1 VTAPAPAAASGSR
14 RPAKPRRSAL
24 VYVGLGAVVAI
35 TIWAANQISF
45 DVGKITANWDRGLK
59 IIGEV
64 LTINWSFFPRTVDP
78 FIQTFQIAIIA
89 AIVGCAVA
97 LPFAFIASR
106 VTAPGRWT
114 MTIDRWVLNVI
125 RALPDLLY
133 AMIFVAALSIGP
145 TAGILALI
153 LFNIGVMAKLLSET
167 VDAVDTGPMEA
178 AQAAGASHSQ
188 TVRSSVLPQ
197 VLPNYVAFALY
208 IFELNI
214 RASTVIGLV
223 GAGGIGMLLGAQ
235 LARFNFGNIGLI
247 ILEIFVIVML
257 IELASTALRRR
268 LV

>member
-1 VTAPAPAAASGSR
+1 MTKPAPAAPTTR
-14 RPAKPRRSAL
+14 RPSKPRPSLLLPLGL
-24 VYVGLGAVVAI
+24 VAGVIFTL
-35 TIWAANQISF
+35 WAAWTIHF
-45 DVGKITANWDRGLK
+45 DVARIAANWDRGIT

-64 LTINWSFFPRTVDP
+64 LDVDWSFFPRTVEP
-78 FIQTFQIAIIA
+78 MIQTFQIAIIA

-106 VTAPGRWT
+106 VTAFNRWS
-114 MTIDRWVLNVI
+114 MTLDRWVLNVI

-133 AMIFVAALSIGP
+133 AMIFVAALSVGP

-153 LFNIGVMAKLLSET
+153 FFNLGVMAKLLSET

-178 AQAAGASHSQ
+178 AQAAGATHVQ

-197 VLPNYVAFALY
+197 VLPNYVSFALY

-214 RASTVIGLV
+214 RASTVIGLT
-223 GAGGIGMLLGAQ
+223 GAGGIGVLLGAQ
-235 LARFNFGNIGLI
+235 LARFNFPQIGMI
-247 ILEIFVIVML
+247 IVEIFVVVLL
-257 IELASTALRRR
+257 IELASNALRRR

>member
-1 VTAPAPAAASGSR
+1 MTTAAPPTTSRSR
-14 RPAKPRRSAL
+14 RPAKPGRPKL
-24 VYVGLGAVVAI
+24 VYVGLLGFVAI
-35 TIWAANQISF
+35 TLWAGWLTGF
-45 DVGKITANWDRGLK
+45 DASKIVENWDRGISIVL
-59 IIGEV
+59 EV
-64 LTINWSFFPRTVDP
+64 LDINWAFFPRTVDP
-78 FIQTFQIAIIA
+78 FIETFQIAIIA
-89 AIVGCAVA
+89 AIVGCVVA

-106 VTAPGRWT
+106 VTAPGRWW
-114 MTIDRWVLNVI
+114 MTLDRWVLNVI

-133 AMIFVAALSIGP
+133 AMIFVAALSVGP

-178 AQAAGASHSQ
+178 AQAAGATHSQ

-197 VLPNYVAFALY
+197 VLPNYIAFALY

-214 RASTVIGLV
+214 RASTVVGLV
-223 GAGGIGMLLGAQ
+223 GAGGIGMLLSAQ

-247 ILEIFVIVML
+247 ILEIFVIVLL
-257 IELASTALRRR
+257 IELASNALRRR

>member
-1 VTAPAPAAASGSR
+1 MTAPATPAPTRSR
-14 RPAKPRRSAL
+14 RPVKPRRSWQLAGAL
-24 VYVGLGAVVAI
+24 LVAVII
-35 TIWAANQISF
+35 TVWAAVQIDF
-45 DVGKITANWDRGLK
+45 APAKIVQNWDRGIA

-64 LTINWSFFPRTVDP
+64 LDVDWSFFPRTVEP
-78 FIQTFQIAIIA
+78 MIETLQIAVIA

-106 VTAPGRWT
+106 VTAPGRWS

-133 AMIFVAALSIGP
+133 AMIFVTALSVGP

-153 LFNIGVMAKLLSET
+153 FFNVGVMAKLLSET

-178 AQAAGASHSQ
+178 AQAAGATHTQ
-188 TVRSSVLPQ
+188 TIRSSVLPQ

-214 RASTVIGLV
+214 RASTVIGLT
-223 GAGGIGMLLGAQ
+223 GAGGIGVLLAAQ
-235 LARFNFGNIGLI
+235 LARFNFPQIGMI
-247 ILEIFVIVML
+247 IVEIFVVVLL
-257 IELASTALRRR
+257 IEFASTTLRRR

>member
-1 VTAPAPAAASGSR
+1 MTKPAPATPSTR
-14 RPAKPRRSAL
+14 RPAKPRPSLLLPFGLA
-24 VYVGLGAVVAI
+24 VGVIL
-35 TIWAANQISF
+35 TLWAAWTIGF
-45 DVGKITANWDRGLK
+45 DLGRIAANWDRGIT

-64 LTINWSFFPRTVDP
+64 MDVDWSFFPRTVDP
-78 FIQTFQIAIIA
+78 MIQTFQIAIIA

-106 VTAPGRWT
+106 VTAFSRWS
-114 MTIDRWVLNVI
+114 MTLDRWVLNVI

-133 AMIFVAALSIGP
+133 AMIFVAALSVGP

-153 LFNIGVMAKLLSET
+153 FFNLGVMAKLLSET

-178 AQAAGASHSQ
+178 AQAAGATHVQ

-197 VLPNYVAFALY
+197 VLPNYVSFALY

-214 RASTVIGLV
+214 RASTVIGLT
-223 GAGGIGMLLGAQ
+223 GAGGIGVLLGAQ
-235 LARFNFGNIGLI
+235 LARFNFPQIGMI
-247 ILEIFVIVML
+247 IVEIFVVVLL
-257 IELASTALRRR
+257 IELASNALRRR

>member
-1 VTAPAPAAASGSR
+1 MA
-14 RPAKPRRSAL
+14 
-24 VYVGLGAVVAI
+24 
-35 TIWAANQISF
+35 
-45 DVGKITANWDRGLK
+45 

-64 LTINWSFFPRTVDP
+64 LDVNWEFFPRTVDP
-78 FIQTFQIAIIA
+78 MIQTFQIAVIA

-106 VTAPGRWT
+106 VTAPGRWS
-114 MTIDRWVLNVI
+114 MAIDRWVLNVI

-133 AMIFVAALSIGP
+133 AMVFVAALSVGP

-153 LFNIGVMAKLLSET
+153 FFNIGVMAKLLSET

-178 AQAAGASHSQ
+178 AQSAGATHAQ

-223 GAGGIGMLLGAQ
+223 GAGGIGVLLGAQ
-235 LARFNFGNIGLI
+235 LAYFQFGNIGMI
-247 ILEIFVIVML
+247 IVEIFVVVLL
-257 IELASTALRRR
+257 IEFASTALRRR